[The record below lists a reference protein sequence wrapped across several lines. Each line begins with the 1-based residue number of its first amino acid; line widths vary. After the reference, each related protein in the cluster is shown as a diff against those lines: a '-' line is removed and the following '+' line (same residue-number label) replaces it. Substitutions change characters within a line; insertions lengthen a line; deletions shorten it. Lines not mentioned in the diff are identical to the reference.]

1 MAFENIQLPPAML
14 LGSSMGP
21 TWDVEIIEYG
31 QGSRQV
37 NRKVNQSRYRF
48 NLRHILQR
56 ANLFSDVVQFF
67 EALGGP
73 ATGFLVD
80 NPIDNATNMNG
91 ANAAT
96 DIGLGDGDG
105 TTTSFNLV
113 RTYSQGS
120 SSTSR
125 RIFKPKSDLLIAVD
139 GSPLTVVYDTTP
151 GSGEVSVNTSTGVL
165 TFDTAPGNGLAITWG
180 GGYYYPVALEGTA
193 MDLSAPDK
201 WYELDLTLIELLN
214 PNA

>member
-1 MAFENIQLPPAML
+1 MAFANVQLPPTIL

-37 NRKVNQSRYRF
+37 NRKINQSRYRF
-48 NLRHILQR
+48 NLRHILER
-56 ANLFSDVVQFF
+56 PNLFSDVIQFF

-73 ATGFLVD
+73 SVGFLVD
-80 NPIDNATNMNG
+80 NPMDNSTAMGGT
-91 ANAAT
+91 AAT
-96 DIGLGDGDG
+96 TDMSLGNGDGS
-105 TTTSFNLV
+105 TTSFNLT
-113 RTYSQGS
+113 RTYTQGN

-139 GSPLTVVYDTTP
+139 GTPLTVVYDTAP
-151 GSGEVSVNTSTGVL
+151 ASGEVGVNTSTGVL
-165 TFDTAPGNGLAITWG
+165 TFETAPGSGLAVTWG
-180 GGYYYPVALEGTA
+180 GGYYYPVAMEGNA
-193 MDLSAPDK
+193 LDLSAPDK
-201 WYELDLTLIELLN
+201 WYELDLTLIELLA